1 MAKRPY
7 VKKIN
12 PNTIDSHQVSPG
24 YMLTFI
30 RFSNRDTFNYTTPPE
45 EVRRP
50 LVVYNDA
57 VSVTVAN
64 SKQGVTASMSATLKA
79 GDINYATAISAGDYV
94 FVNMVDWD
102 DKVSII
108 DGFGQDVQPNSLRS
122 RAISGQAINK
132 YKDGFKGVFK
142 VQKVSK
148 VLRTDPAT
156 GTKVYY
162 FNVQAFGFTELNTVI
177 YYDPQIY
184 GRLGGNL
191 RLFMQQF
198 NKWWDGNLKKNFNIQ
213 KVIPT
218 LINALLGQ
226 GRKDPNNKVPAAPI
240 THFKLPTTVGSLLG
254 IKGSSLHA
262 IDMYNFYLGVWGS
275 SKGGSSIPPHKGF
288 NPNIKNGD
296 GLPKN
301 YFITKT
307 KLQGNKV
314 VDAEYWNNV
323 KIWSIINKYS
333 NSLINEMYTTFK
345 VNPNGSVMPSLII
358 RQKPFSS
365 DHFNSPHQ
373 EKDKEGSQNSNYI
386 LSKYMELP
394 RWSLNP
400 SLVYDF
406 DLGKDEAARIN
417 FVQVYTRTVAAND
430 ARNRARQAGTG
441 NFTFDR
447 EDIHRH
453 GLKPFLATADYDYPE
468 KASNKATKGKEW
480 AELVSDWV
488 INGHLREAGTITCQ
502 GIEEPI
508 SVGDN
513 LEFNGIIYH
522 IESVTHNVSIQPIT
536 GKKSFRT
543 NLTVSFGTDPR
554 SDSARPV
561 YAEMEHT
568 DSYKERLEDYENGE
582 RILPG
587 FSDTQHIAG
596 ATSRRDGEEVK
607 ETLEKSYTLN
617 PKPKSKEDRVVTL
630 NTGETPKKDTKKD

>member
-7 VKKIN
+7 TKKIN
-12 PNTIDSHQVSPG
+12 PNSIDSHQTNAG
-24 YMLTFI
+24 YLMTFI
-30 RFSNRDTFNYTTPPE
+30 RFSNRDTFNYTTPPD

-57 VSVTVAN
+57 VNVTVSN

-79 GDINYATAISAGDYV
+79 GDINYATAIASGDFV
-94 FVNMVDWD
+94 FVNMVDWE

-108 DGFGQDVQPNSLRS
+108 NDKGQDVQPNSLRS
-122 RAISGQAINK
+122 RAASGQAINK
-132 YKDGFKGVFK
+132 YSDGFKGVFK
-142 VQKVSK
+142 VQKVNK
-148 VLRTDPAT
+148 VLKTDPNT

-162 FNVQAFGFTELNTVI
+162 FQIQAFGFTELNTVI

-198 NKWWDGNLKKNFNIQ
+198 NKWWDGDLKKNYNIQ
-213 KVIPT
+213 KVLPT

-226 GRKDPNNKVPAAPI
+226 GRKDPNTKVPTAPV

-254 IKGSSLHA
+254 VKGSSLHA
-262 IDMYNFYLGVWGS
+262 IDIYNFYLGVWGS
-275 SKGGSSIPPHKGF
+275 SKGGNQVQPQDGF
-288 NPNIKNGD
+288 NPNMENRD
-296 GLPKN
+296 GLPEN
-301 YFITKT
+301 YFSTKT

-323 KIWSIINKYS
+323 KIWSILQKYS
-333 NSLINEMYTTFK
+333 NPLINEMYTTYK
-345 VNPNGSVMPSLII
+345 VNPNGSVMPSLVI
-358 RQKPFSS
+358 RQKPFTS
-365 DHFNSPHQ
+365 DHFNSPLQ
-373 EKDKEGSQNSNYI
+373 AKSKKGSLNKKWIS
-386 LSKYMELP
+386 SKYMEMP
-394 RWSLNP
+394 RWSINP

-406 DLGKDEAARIN
+406 ELGKDEAARIN

-441 NFTFDR
+441 NFVFDA
-447 EDIHRH
+447 EDVQRH

-468 KASNKATKGKEW
+468 KADNKATKGKEW
-480 AELVSDWV
+480 AELVGDWV
-488 INGHLREAGTITCQ
+488 INGHLRESGTIVCQ

-513 LEFNGIIYH
+513 VEFNGIIYH
-522 IESVTHNVSIQPIT
+522 IEAVTHNISINGMT
-536 GKKSFRT
+536 GKKTFRT
-543 NLTVSFGTDPR
+543 NLSVSFGTDPR
-554 SDSARPV
+554 SNDSRPV
-561 YAEMEHT
+561 YAEMENT
-568 DSYKERLEDYENGE
+568 DSYAERLEDWEYGE

-607 ETLEKSYTLN
+607 ETPQKSYTLAPRN
-617 PKPKSKEDRVVTL
+617 KSKDDRVTTVV
-630 NTGETPKKDTKKD
+630 TGETPEKDTKKD